1 MEIQYCATV
10 DIQNYAGLVY
20 AHYSAS
26 HRTDPA
32 VALLFPVY
40 QTREVNGGWEGR
52 ITVYSMVYILS
63 DTAAKE

>member
-1 MEIQYCATV
+1 MEIKYCATV

-26 HRTDPA
+26 HRTDAA

-40 QTREVNGGWEGR
+40 QTGEVNGVVGR
-52 ITVYSMVYILS
+52 GAYAMVYLVI
-63 DTAAKE
+63 